1 MKQTVQEGSAMIA
14 KGRATIRSR
23 LKLVLGASVLKFK
36 GHKVLLLESLVVDVI
51 KPLKQK
57 ETFA

>member
-1 MKQTVQEGSAMIA
+1 MIA